1 MNKTRLRLLLLT
13 AIVMI
18 SAGWFIYFPGGWA
31 YSLGL
36 LLVGAAALFPL
47 SVPKTKVTLRFPEP
61 PPAPAGKLFTG
72 TLLAAVVLICI
83 ASIAASRLSRTD
95 DLQNRLAFD
104 HYAVSIPETVGLYTR
119 QVVKE
124 SDGRIVV
131 MGATRK
137 PMRVFGD
144 GKELG
149 NAGSVGDLAKGKGL
163 YYWNPGTASL
173 TVAPDIR
180 MLEVFSRRPVLK
192 SLASPVFVFSLF
204 LLLILFQTAQSRV
217 ILFPKLRPAISE
229 TALLGILLSLG
240 SVYYVILSWPDLLP
254 IKFAMDGP
262 VYLSYAMTDTWN
274 TAIFSHRTPGYPFLL
289 KSVLLFTPVSFESV
303 IAVQYGLFLFG
314 LSWLLL
320 ELNRLKTP
328 AAVCFVLYLLFLD
341 YMKTYHHFI
350 LADSPGLSGL
360 VLLLASSVWLCRLM
374 LNEEKLS
381 PKWVL
386 AALVTA
392 ALCFAQLMI
401 KPFPGT
407 IFIPAGMVFLT
418 SLFMLGKFWRGFG
431 LAVFLALLCLIPA
444 LLFCGYRYKKCGD
457 FNFASL
463 SSFQMTSTA
472 IALLDPAVPGSG
484 KMNPETDKAV
494 RTILNDTLPK
504 NPELKWPVP
513 LHDKNFKNEDFCTY
527 ANRLMYHDGLR
538 NGHWLDGV
546 DMKKYPTTDVGLEL
560 ECKKLLRNLLPFIP
574 KENVFALQKTYL
586 DELKSYLKYPKLCA
600 ERFADISPFGG
611 KPVRILL
618 MLFIPLALCMALR
631 KRTGFDPLPPGMFF
645 LIALISALGTISTF
659 VLVTPFIEV
668 RREMIG
674 LFGLFFGIWGIIV
687 GAWFGLLL
695 PAAVRVL
702 ELFKQTPDV
711 RKGVRK

>member
-1 MNKTRLRLLLLT
+1 MNKTRLRLLLLI
-13 AIVMI
+13 AVILL
-18 SAGWFIYFPGGWA
+18 SAAWFIFFPEGWA

-36 LLVGAAALFPL
+36 LLAGAAALFPL
-47 SVPKTKVTLRFPEP
+47 SVPKTKVSIRFPAP
-61 PPAPAGKLFTG
+61 PPAPSGKLFTG
-72 TLLAAVVLICI
+72 ILLTAAILIC
-83 ASIAASRLSRTD
+83 ALSVAAARLSRTD

-104 HYAVSIPETVGLYTR
+104 HYSVSIQETAGLYTR

-131 MGATRK
+131 MGAAKRS
-137 PMRVFGD
+137 MRVFGD
-144 GKELG
+144 GKELK
-149 NAGSVGDLAKGKGL
+149 NAASIADLGEGKGL
-163 YYWNPGTASL
+163 YYRNPGTASL

-180 MLEVFSRRPVLK
+180 KLEVFSRRPILRN
-192 SLASPVFVFSLF
+192 LASPVFVFSLF
-204 LLLILFQTAQSRV
+204 LLLILFQTFQSRV
-217 ILFPKLRPAISE
+217 ILFPNLRPAISE
-229 TALLGILLSLG
+229 TALLAFLLTIG
-240 SVYYVILSWPDLLP
+240 SVYYVILSWPELLP

-262 VYLSYAMTDTWN
+262 VYLSYAVTDTWN
-274 TAIFSHRTPGYPFLL
+274 TAVMSHRTPGYPFLL

-360 VLLLASSVWLCRLM
+360 ILLLASSVWLCRLL
-374 LNEEKLS
+374 LNEEKFS
-381 PKWVL
+381 PKWVC
-386 AALVTA
+386 ASLVTA
-392 ALCFAQLMI
+392 AICFAQLMI

-407 IFIPAGMVFLT
+407 IFIPAGMVFLV
-418 SLFMLGKFWRGFG
+418 SVFVLKQWKRGFG
-431 LAVFLALLCLIPA
+431 MAVFLALLCLIPA
-444 LLFCGYRYKKCGD
+444 LLFCGYRYKRCGD

-472 IALLDPAVPGSG
+472 ITLLDPAALGSG
-484 KMNPETDKAV
+484 KMDSEAEKAV
-494 RTILNDTLPK
+494 RTVLNDTLPK

-513 LHDKNFKNEDFCTY
+513 LHDLNFKNEDFCTY

-546 DMKKYPTTDVGLEL
+546 DMKKYPNADVGIEL
-560 ECKKLLRNLLPFIP
+560 ECKKLLRHLLPFIP
-574 KENVFALQKTYL
+574 RQNIYALQKTYL
-586 DELKSYLKYPKLCA
+586 EELKGYLRYPRLCA
-600 ERFADISPFGG
+600 EWFAELSPFGG

-618 MLFIPLALCMALR
+618 MLFFPLALCLALR
-631 KRTGFDPLPPGMFF
+631 KRIGFDPLPPGIFF
-645 LIALISALGTISTF
+645 LIALVASLGTLSTF
-659 VLVTPFIEV
+659 VLVTPFIKV

-674 LFGLFFGIWGIIV
+674 LFGLFFGVWGIIV
-687 GAWFGLLL
+687 GVWFGLLL

-711 RKGVRK
+711 REGVRK